1 MFYTEYVNIAKVITH
16 KVGNKVAAT
25 GCSMSD
31 VLTGTGELQRMALL
45 NMCIEPFKDEGSLQF
60 FHPSSLGC
68 NLVYDV
74 TTRIFDNP
82 DSFTE
87 QSKNLARHL
96 YDVTVGIND
105 KGGQMTVLYFK
116 DFIVEGD
123 TVDAV
128 GIFKCEKEDMV
139 LSSIINNADNG
150 IDFVIE
156 KGISSFDKGCLIFNK
171 DRENGYV
178 VYAFEATGK
187 PRPRELW
194 FSDFLSVE
202 KRADSYNCTESM
214 MLFASKFIK
223 RIIPGIYETSP
234 NDIAELLE
242 RAKSFFKNKDN
253 FYDAQFYHDVLKQD
267 DIIELWMKTVEVCE
281 DPLIKLE
288 EFWLNKQAVKRYQR
302 KFDSDI
308 VLDGKTKINRGVDHE
323 SGEDDRG
330 KYYKVYYKQQT
341 IK

>member
-16 KVGNKVAAT
+16 EVGNKVAAT

-31 VLTGTGELQRMALL
+31 VLTGTGELQRMYLL
-45 NMCIEPFKDEGSLQF
+45 NICIEPFEDEGTLQF

-68 NLVYDV
+68 NLVYESV
-74 TTRIFDNP
+74 RQIFDNP
-82 DSFTE
+82 DRFINIS
-87 QSKNLARHL
+87 QNLARHL

-105 KGGQMTVLYFK
+105 KGGLLVVVYFNN
-116 DFIVEGD
+116 FIIDGD

-128 GIFKCEKEDMV
+128 GIFKCEKKGMV
-139 LSSIINNADNG
+139 LSGIPNNNDNG
-150 IDFVIE
+150 IDFDLV
-156 KGISSFDKGCLIFNK
+156 KGISSYDKGCLVFNK
-171 DRENGYV
+171 ERDNGFV

-223 RIIPGIYETSP
+223 QAIPSRFEASTK
-234 NDIAELLE
+234 DIAEILE
-242 RAKSFFKNKDN
+242 RAKLFFKEEGF
-253 FYDAQFYHDVLKQD
+253 FYTDQFFHDVLKQE
-267 DIIELWMKTVEVCE
+267 DIIDLWKETVKAQD
-281 DPLIKLE
+281 DPLLNLE
-288 EFWLNKQAVKRYQR
+288 EFGLSVQAVKRYQR

-308 VLDGKTKINRGVDHE
+308 VLDGKTKINRDNDIE

-330 KYYKVYYKQQT
+330 KYIKIYYKQQT
-341 IK
+341 VK

>member
-1 MFYTEYVNIAKVITH
+1 MFYTEYVDIAKVITH
-16 KVGNKVAAT
+16 EVGNKVAAT

-31 VLTGTGELQRMALL
+31 VLTGTGELQRMYLL
-45 NMCIEPFKDEGSLQF
+45 NICIEPFEDEGTLQF

-68 NLVYDV
+68 NLVYESV
-74 TTRIFDNP
+74 RQIFDNP
-82 DSFTE
+82 DRFINIS
-87 QSKNLARHL
+87 QNLARHL

-105 KGGQMTVLYFK
+105 KGGLLVVVYFNN
-116 DFIVEGD
+116 FIIDGD

-128 GIFKCEKEDMV
+128 GIFKCEKKGMV
-139 LSSIINNADNG
+139 LSGIPNNNDNG
-150 IDFVIE
+150 IDFDLV
-156 KGISSFDKGCLIFNK
+156 KGISSYDKGCLVFNK
-171 DRENGYV
+171 ERDNGFV

-223 RIIPGIYETSP
+223 QAIPSRFEASTK
-234 NDIAELLE
+234 DIAEILE
-242 RAKSFFKNKDN
+242 RAKLFFKEEGF
-253 FYDAQFYHDVLKQD
+253 FYTDQFFHDVLKQE
-267 DIIELWMKTVEVCE
+267 DIIDLWKETVKAQD
-281 DPLIKLE
+281 DPLLNLE
-288 EFWLNKQAVKRYQR
+288 EFGLSVQAVKRYQR

-308 VLDGKTKINRGVDHE
+308 VLDGKTKINRDNDIE

-330 KYYKVYYKQQT
+330 KYIKIYYKQQT
-341 IK
+341 VK

>member
-1 MFYTEYVNIAKVITH
+1 MFYTEYVSIMKVIAH

-31 VLTGTGELQRMALL
+31 VLTGTGELQRAALL

-96 YDVTVGIND
+96 YDVTVGIKD

-139 LSSIINNADNG
+139 LSSIINNTDNG

-187 PRPRELW
+187 PRQSELW
-194 FSDFLSVE
+194 FSDFLSVK

-223 RIIPGIYETSP
+223 QAIPSRFEASTK
-234 NDIAELLE
+234 DIAEILE
-242 RAKSFFKNKDN
+242 RAKLFFKEDDF
-253 FYDAQFYHDVLKQD
+253 FYNDQYFHDVLKQE
-267 DIIELWMKTVEVCE
+267 DIIELWRERVEAME
-281 DPLIKLE
+281 DPLLSLE
-288 EFWLNKQAVKRYQR
+288 EFHLSGRAVKRYLR

-308 VLDGKTKINRGVDHE
+308 VLDGKTKINRDNELE

-330 KYYKVYYKQQT
+330 KYIKIYYKQQT
-341 IK
+341 VK

>member
-1 MFYTEYVNIAKVITH
+1 MFYTEYVSIMKVIAH
-16 KVGNKVAAT
+16 KVGNKVAGT
-25 GCSMSD
+25 GCFMSD
-31 VLTGTGELQRMALL
+31 VRTGAGDQQRKALM
-45 NMCIEPFKDEGSLQF
+45 NMCLGPYKDEGSLKF

-74 TTRIFDNP
+74 TSRIFDNP
-82 DSFTE
+82 DSFID

-105 KGGQMTVLYFK
+105 REGQMVVLYFK
-116 DFIVEGD
+116 NFIVEGD

-128 GIFKCEKEDMV
+128 GIFKCEKKDMI
-139 LSSIINNADNG
+139 LSSIPNNADNG

-187 PRPRELW
+187 PRQSELW
-194 FSDFLSVE
+194 FSDFLSVK

-223 RIIPGIYETSP
+223 QAIPSRFEASTK
-234 NDIAELLE
+234 DIAEILE
-242 RAKSFFKNKDN
+242 RAKLFFKEEGF
-253 FYDAQFYHDVLKQD
+253 FYTDQFFHDVLEQEDIIDLWKETVKAQD
-267 DIIELWMKTVEVCE
+267 D
-281 DPLIKLE
+281 PLLNLE
-288 EFWLNKQAVKRYQR
+288 EFGLSVQAVKRYQR

-308 VLDGKTKINRGVDHE
+308 VLDGKTKINRGIDHE

>member
-1 MFYTEYVNIAKVITH
+1 MFYTEYVDITKVITH
-16 KVGNKVAAT
+16 KVGNKIANT

-45 NMCIEPFKDEGSLQF
+45 NMCIEPFKDEGTLQF
-60 FHPSSLGC
+60 FHPSSLGF
-68 NLVYDV
+68 NLVYESV
-74 TTRIFDNP
+74 RQIFDNP
-82 DSFTE
+82 DRFINMS
-87 QSKNLARHL
+87 QNLARHL

-105 KGGQMTVLYFK
+105 KGGLMVVLYFNN
-116 DFIVEGD
+116 FIVDGD

-128 GIFKCEKEDMV
+128 GIFKCEKKGMV
-139 LSSIINNADNG
+139 LSGIPNNNDNG
-150 IDFVIE
+150 IDFDLV
-156 KGISSFDKGCLIFNK
+156 KGISSYDKGCLVFNK

-223 RIIPGIYETSP
+223 QAIPSRFEASTK
-234 NDIAELLE
+234 DIAEILE
-242 RAKSFFKNKDN
+242 RAKLFFKEEGF
-253 FYDAQFYHDVLKQD
+253 FYTDQFFHDVLEQEDIIDLWKETVKAQD
-267 DIIELWMKTVEVCE
+267 D
-281 DPLIKLE
+281 PLLNLE
-288 EFWLNKQAVKRYQR
+288 EFGLSVQAVKRYQR

-308 VLDGKTKINRGVDHE
+308 VLDGKTKINRGIDHE

-330 KYYKVYYKQQT
+330 KYIKIYYKQQT
-341 IK
+341 VK